1 MKRNTINAMIVAL
14 TGILLVGVAARY
26 APQLRHQARADSL
39 PELIDLAP
47 PDSTLVAYADLAA
60 LRASPLVQVLAA
72 MAQPS
77 NVDHDYAEFVGATGF
92 DYQKDLD
99 RFVIATRTGAA
110 AQTLV
115 FAEGRFD
122 RARIEG
128 YALRSGTLVNQ
139 NGRTVYVMPSGT
151 AGKKVSLTFLAAN
164 RIVLSDGG
172 ELPSAL
178 AAGTAPWL
186 DPNLRERI
194 SRVAGSPLFAVAK
207 AGAIAKDNAGGAP
220 SVMAGTPFAS
230 LRWVSLAARPEGAH
244 ALLSIE
250 GECDNPGDAQ
260 KVAGSLEVVRG
271 MLHGGLADPK
281 SRGQMSAETAAA
293 ADRML
298 QGVQISTD
306 AERVRLLLTL
316 TPELLARP
324 AAPAAAYGSA
334 H

>member
-1 MKRNTINAMIVAL
+1 MKRNAIIVAL
-14 TGILLVGVAARY
+14 TGILVVGMAARY

-47 PDSTLVAYADLAA
+47 GDSTLVAYADLAA

-72 MAQPS
+72 MARPS
-77 NVDHDYAEFVGATGF
+77 NVDHDYAEFVRATGF

-99 RFVIATRTGAA
+99 RFVIAARTGTA

-139 NGRTVYVMPSGT
+139 NGRTVYVVPSGT
-151 AGKKVSLTFLAAN
+151 TGKKVSLTFLAAN

-172 ELPSAL
+172 DLPSFT
-178 AAGTAPWL
+178 AGTASSL

-194 SRVAGSPLFAVAK
+194 TRVAGSPLFAVAK
-207 AGAIAKDNAGGAP
+207 AGAIAEDHAAGAP
-220 SVMAGTPFAS
+220 SVMSGTPFAS

-250 GECDNPGDAQ
+250 GECGSPADAQ

-298 QGVQISTD
+298 QGVQVSTD

-324 AAPAAAYGSA
+324 AAPAPGHGSSQ
-334 H
+334 

>member
-1 MKRNTINAMIVAL
+1 MKRNTIIAAL

-47 PDSTLVAYADLAA
+47 ADSTLVTYADLAA

-72 MAQPS
+72 LAQPS
-77 NVDHDYAEFVGATGF
+77 NVDRDYAEFVRATGF

-99 RFVIATRTGAA
+99 RFLVATRTGTA
-110 AQTLV
+110 AQTVV

-128 YALRSGTLVNQ
+128 YAMRSGTLVNQ
-139 NGRTVYVMPSGT
+139 NGHTVYVMPGT

-172 ELPSAL
+172 DLPSAL
-178 AAGTAPWL
+178 PPGTAASL
-186 DPNLRERI
+186 DPGLRERI
-194 SRVAGSPLFAVAK
+194 SRVAGAPVFAVAN
-207 AGAIAKDNAGGAP
+207 AGAIAQDNAGGAP

-244 ALLSIE
+244 AVLSIE
-250 GECDNPGDAQ
+250 GECDSPADAQ

-271 MLHGGLADPK
+271 MLHGGLTDPK
-281 SRGQMSAETAAA
+281 SRGQMSAETALA

-298 QGVQISTD
+298 QGVQVSTD

-316 TPELLARP
+316 TPELLAPP
-324 AAPAAAYGSA
+324 AAPAPGHGSSR
-334 H
+334 